1 MLSAAPHPAR
11 NKGDQAR
18 RRQLETA
25 QARRGEIEE
34 KRKREPATRRKHG
47 R

>member
-1 MLSAAPHPAR
+1 MLSAVPHPVQ
-11 NKGDQAR
+11 NKRDQAR

-34 KRKREPATRRKHG
+34 KRKRESATRRKHG